1 MKAILLIQCLGA
13 VGAAAA
19 ALPRG
24 AITGSRTSEVET
36 NRERKL
42 RGSITA
48 AQNGDVARKLPS
60 AADNRKRGEL
70 NSTE

>member
-13 VGAAAA
+13 VGAASA

-36 NRERKL
+36 SRDRQL

-48 AQNGDVARKLPS
+48 AQNGDAARKLPLAS
-60 AADNRKRGEL
+60 DNKRRGKL
-70 NSTE
+70 NPT